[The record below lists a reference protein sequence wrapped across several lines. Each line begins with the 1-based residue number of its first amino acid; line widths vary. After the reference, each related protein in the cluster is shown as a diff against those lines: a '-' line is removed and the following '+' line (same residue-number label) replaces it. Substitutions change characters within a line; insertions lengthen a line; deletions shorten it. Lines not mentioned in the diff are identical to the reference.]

1 MTLGEQIRAARE
13 QKNLSQEELAEY
25 MGVSRQAVSK
35 WENGASVPHGA
46 NRSKLAEF
54 LGLEPEPPEA
64 PGKKPGG
71 FPWIGWA
78 LAAVLL
84 LVLAGV
90 LIYRKS
96 APSDSPDE
104 PPMTSDNE
112 DAAAQPAVQSVRFYN
127 ETQEE
132 LVPLPPQQ
140 SYNVLQM
147 DSILIQWTGGES
159 PEWVKMFYTPIGG
172 KTELAEEFKGPS
184 VGGSALLIPAD
195 ALRREGQAH
204 LYFELHFTDNYTV
217 TTDEFRLYYD
227 DGYTILTY
235 IEDFD
240 GKLLTF
246 DMVEWV
252 DPISDPARAEEL
264 GITDEA
270 TPNGFYIYNE
280 QDAAARRLVAE
291 DCVYTVLDWYHNY
304 APVTVSASEFQSLL
318 GERSSLSSGIPY
330 DLTIAE
336 DQIVGIR
343 EQYIP

>member
-1 MTLGEQIRAARE
+1 MQRNGPPRAAAPTYNH
-13 QKNLSQEELAEY
+13 KLP
-25 MGVSRQAVSK
+25 GPFV
-35 WENGASVPHGA
+35 GAAP
-46 NRSKLAEF
+46 
-54 LGLEPEPPEA
+54 LGLSLIHISLRD
-64 PGKKPGG
+64 
-71 FPWIGWA
+71 IGIIDLELIMA
-78 LAAVLL
+78 DVEMVERRIDKAQNCLL
-84 LVLAGV
+84 
-90 LIYRKS
+90 YTS
-96 APSDSPDE
+96 
-104 PPMTSDNE
+104 PMTSDNE

-140 SYNVLQM
+140 SYNVLQL

-159 PEWVKMFYTPIGG
+159 LEWVKMFYTPIGG

-184 VGGSALLIPAD
+184 DGGSVLLIPAD

-204 LYFELHFTDNYTV
+204 LYFELHFTGNYTV
-217 TTDEFRLYYD
+217 TTDEFQLYYD

-264 GITDEA
+264 GITDED

-291 DCVYTVLDWYHNY
+291 DCVYTVRDQYHNY
-304 APVTVSASEFQSLL
+304 VPVTVSASEFQALL
-318 GERSSLSSGIPY
+318 NELSSGIPY
-330 DLTIAE
+330 ALTIAE
-336 DQIVGIR
+336 DQIVEIR